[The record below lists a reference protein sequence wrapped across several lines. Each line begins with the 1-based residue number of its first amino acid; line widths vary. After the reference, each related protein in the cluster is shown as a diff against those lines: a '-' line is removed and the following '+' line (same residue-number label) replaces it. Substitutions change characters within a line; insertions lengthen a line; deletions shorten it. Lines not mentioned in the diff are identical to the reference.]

1 MSNSCSRID
10 SLAAPYVDGEL
21 ADADRDAVERHTRLC
36 PPCRAR
42 LAAERAARELVR
54 NRRTDLAGDHA
65 PADLTGR
72 CAALRGHAVPVAAT
86 ARGWWRRARA
96 MVVAASLVLIVGAAF
111 LYRATESSGR
121 LLAAQLTADHVK
133 CFIIADVTGQHDDA
147 AEVHRAMEASF
158 GWNVHL
164 PADPAEAQL
173 SLIGSRL
180 CLYSGGR
187 VAHIMYRY
195 RGRPV
200 SVFMLPRTSR
210 PDQLV
215 DVMGHEA
222 AIWSTGDRTFVL
234 IAAESR
240 SDMARMVAFVRGA
253 LR

>member
-10 SLAAPYVDGEL
+10 SLATPYVDGEL
-21 ADADRDAVERHTRLC
+21 ADADRDAVERHARLC
-36 PPCRAR
+36 PPCRSR
-42 LAAERAARELVR
+42 LAAEQAARELVR
-54 NRRTDLAGDHA
+54 NRRSDLAGEHA
-65 PADLTGR
+65 PVDLAGR
-72 CAALRGHAVPVAAT
+72 CAALAEPGAT
-86 ARGWWRRARA
+86 AAAPTRARWRRARA
-96 MVVAASLVLIVGAAF
+96 LALAASLALVVGAAF
-111 LYRATESSGR
+111 LYRASESSGR

-133 CFIIADVTGQHDDA
+133 CFIIADVTGQHEDA
-147 AEVHRAMEASF
+147 AEVHSAMEASF

-210 PDQLV
+210 PDQMV

-240 SDMARMVAFVRGA
+240 PDMARMVAFVRAA